1 MSSTYDKILED
12 VCKDNDLD
20 VSLVRKIIQI
30 NELSDINSSAEQVQR
45 KREIGKILDQY
56 LES

>member
-12 VCKDNDLD
+12 VCKENDLD

-45 KREIGKILDQY
+45 KREIEKILDQY

>member
-45 KREIGKILDQY
+45 KREIEKILDQY